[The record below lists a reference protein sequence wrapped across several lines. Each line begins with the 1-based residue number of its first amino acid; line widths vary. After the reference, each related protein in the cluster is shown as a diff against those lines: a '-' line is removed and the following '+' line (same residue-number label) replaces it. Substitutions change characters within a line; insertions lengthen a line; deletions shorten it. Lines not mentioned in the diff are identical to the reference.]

1 MISFHPVAYSPPSGL
16 SSLNDALASTNNAL
30 AALVKTISF
39 SDTTTSTGNVSLP
52 LTPGNSAPIIA
63 YDSDGN
69 IYQIRRGS
77 SSWVAR
83 VTNASGAV
91 LANTNV
97 SVFIKYLAI

>member
-1 MISFHPVAYSPPSGL
+1 MLQI
-16 SSLNDALASTNNAL
+16 SSLNDALS
-30 AALVKTISF
+30 ALVKTTSF
-39 SDTTTSTGNVSLP
+39 SDTTTSTGNVALP

-69 IYQIRRGS
+69 IYQIRRGA

-83 VTNASGAV
+83 VTNSSGSV

-97 SVFIKYLAI
+97 TVFIKYLAYSNS